1 MAQNPQYPNSIAIFK
16 QEDTSNNRPQYT
28 GTITLSNEILDDLK
42 KYDTLELSVSM
53 WVNESKNGKKYQG
66 GSIDIPY
73 KVKQGSVAQQKS
85 PQPALEGADEDIPW

>member
-16 QEDTSNNRPQYT
+16 QDDTSNNRPQYT

-42 KYDTLELSVSM
+42 KYDILELSVSM
-53 WVNESKNGKKYQG
+53 WVNESKKGTKYQG

-73 KVKQGSVAQQKS
+73 KVKQGTADKE
-85 PQPALEGADEDIPW
+85 PAPALEGDDVPW